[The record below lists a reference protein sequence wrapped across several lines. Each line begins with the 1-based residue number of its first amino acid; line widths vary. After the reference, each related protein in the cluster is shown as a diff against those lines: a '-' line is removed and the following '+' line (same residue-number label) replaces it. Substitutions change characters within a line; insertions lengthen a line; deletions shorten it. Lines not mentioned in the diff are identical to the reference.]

1 MAKIATQSQKK
12 TASESKP
19 LTASQRREVERLA
32 YQFFVERGQQHGSDQ
47 EDWARAESIVRSRR
61 N

>member
-1 MAKIATQSQKK
+1 MAKLAIPTQKK
-12 TASESKP
+12 SAAPAKP

-32 YQFFVERGQQHGSDQ
+32 YQLYVERGYQHGHDHA
-47 EDWARAESIVRSRR
+47 DWLKAESIVRSRR